1 MSNVHHDAGNSMKAT
16 SVILGANR
24 VDQLDATLAVVQF
37 KMGADLKK
45 RRDNLTVEFRH
56 GDAVR

>member
-1 MSNVHHDAGNSMKAT
+1 MSNVHHDAGNAMKAT

-37 KMGADLKK
+37 EMGADL
-45 RRDNLTVEFRH
+45 
-56 GDAVR
+56 